1 MVKFHKVAVL
11 MGGISSERDV
21 SLRSGAA
28 IAQGLRDAGY
38 DVTEV
43 PIERE
48 EVYGLPE
55 GCEAVFIALHG
66 GYGENGGVQRD
77 LEKLGIPYTGP
88 GPRASAI
95 AMDKILTKEK
105 FVAAGIPTA
114 PYEVLHSGEDKT
126 KLPYP
131 LVVKPPR
138 DGSSVGLTC
147 PVMESNWE
155 KALAAARKVDPEVL
169 VERYVPG
176 REWTVAVINDEPLP
190 VVQIDPKSGVYD
202 FHSKYT
208 AGETVY
214 TLLDDTPLTKECQ
227 ALAVKA
233 CHAIGVHALGRVD
246 FRVTDVDT
254 CYALEVNTVPGFT
267 ATSLVPKAAAKA
279 GIPFPDLCSRILES
293 ASFEKEQESRQGNR

>member
-1 MVKFHKVAVL
+1 MRKFHKVAVL
-11 MGGISSERDV
+11 MGGVSSERDV

-28 IAQGLRDAGY
+28 IAAGLREAGY
-38 DVTEV
+38 EV
-43 PIERE
+43 SEVVIDRE

-88 GPRASAI
+88 SAEASAI
-95 AMDKILTKEK
+95 AIDKVLTKEK
-105 FVAAGIPTA
+105 FIEAGVPTA
-114 PYEVLHSGEDKT
+114 SYEVLRQGEEET
-126 KLPYP
+126 KLPFP

-147 PVMESNWE
+147 PVMESNWG
-155 KALAAARKVDPEVL
+155 KALEDAREVDPEVL
-169 VERYVPG
+169 VERYIPG
-176 REWTVAVINDEPLP
+176 REWTVAVINDEAMPI
-190 VVQIDPKSGVYD
+190 VEIAPKSGVYD

-214 TLLDDTPLTKECQ
+214 TLLDDTPLTRECQ

-246 FRVTDVDT
+246 FRVTDSDDM
-254 CYALEVNTVPGFT
+254 YALEVNTIPGFT
-267 ATSLVPKAAAKA
+267 ATSLVPKSAAKA
-279 GIPFPDLCSRILES
+279 GIPFAGLCARIIES
-293 ASFEKEQESRQGNR
+293 AALKA